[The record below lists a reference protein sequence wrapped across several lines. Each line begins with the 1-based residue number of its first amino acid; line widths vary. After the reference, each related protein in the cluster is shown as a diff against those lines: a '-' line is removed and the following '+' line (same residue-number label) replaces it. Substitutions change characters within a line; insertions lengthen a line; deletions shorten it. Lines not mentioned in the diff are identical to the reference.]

1 MEKSVDLMGDGINEI
16 VTGAG
21 KITEN
26 KTKFFKL
33 KSLSLHNDNE
43 LSL

>member
-21 KITEN
+21 TFTEN
-26 KTKFFKL
+26 KQKFFKL
-33 KSLSLHNDNE
+33 KSLSLHNEIDR
-43 LSL
+43 SL